1 MGRSEKKAQSQGEL
15 RAEDAGRAGE
25 GTRTTGCVVAGG
37 TLRAK
42 DAGRAGEGTRT
53 TGRVVPLL
61 PLLWSPSLLSLLPL
75 ALAFPPCF
83 RYNI

>member
-1 MGRSEKKAQSQGEL
+1 MLVGRSEKKAQSQGEL

-25 GTRTTGCVVAGG
+25 GTCTTGC
-37 TLRAK
+37 
-42 DAGRAGEGTRT
+42 
-53 TGRVVPLL
+53 VVPLL
-61 PLLWSPSLLSLLPL
+61 PLLWSPPLLSLLPL